1 MMLQTPKVACKDRS
15 LDIPPRHQTHTPTN
29 EGDMWIIIVHIV
41 IHLNQD
47 HLTLVAGE
55 DGLGSTGTILLSIDL
70 KEHHTDPHIKVPI
83 TIRPVTLAHLS
94 VGIIIEAAI
103 KTVDL
108 QTMAHSLTANQLRIV
123 VEDTLVIFNGLRR
136 DRGTVGVI
144 TIPLGLIISLIRA
157 HHRLSIN

>member
-1 MMLQTPKVACKDRS
+1 MDWAAQVS
-15 LDIPPRHQTHTPTN
+15 LS
-29 EGDMWIIIVHIV
+29 DMQFFPFFLSFFLIKTV
-41 IHLNQD
+41 
-47 HLTLVAGE
+47 
-55 DGLGSTGTILLSIDL
+55 TGTILLSIDL